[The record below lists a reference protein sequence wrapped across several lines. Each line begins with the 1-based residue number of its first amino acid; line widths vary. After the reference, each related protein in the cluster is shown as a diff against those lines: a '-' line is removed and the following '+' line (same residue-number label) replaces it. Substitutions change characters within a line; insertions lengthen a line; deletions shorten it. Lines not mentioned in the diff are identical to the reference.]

1 MAHSLS
7 SGPMVPASPPQIL
20 LIFAENIHICLKPT
34 PAKFQL
40 NIPNSS
46 VFIPNFVTACFVVF
60 RVCRNFTTFRKLRK
74 KDTKQQF
81 FYIKTHWFDQNLTRN
96 SKITIKTM

>member
-1 MAHSLS
+1 MAHSVS
-7 SGPMVPASPPQIL
+7 SGPMVPRPPPQIL
-20 LIFAENIHICLKPT
+20 LIFSENIHIRPKPT

-60 RVCRNFTTFRKLRK
+60 RVCRIFTTFTKLR
-74 KDTKQQF
+74 
-81 FYIKTHWFDQNLTRN
+81 
-96 SKITIKTM
+96 